1 MAQNARL
8 FGSAR
13 LITIC
18 TLASRVTGLVRD
30 IVLNRAY
37 GQGAVQ
43 DAWVYGFQ
51 IPNLFRR
58 LFGEGALSAVFIPVF
73 TDVLDKQGRPAAWVL
88 LGRVTGLMVVAL
100 VVLTIVVEGIVL
112 AVWAFS
118 LSDRSLHIGLTAVMA
133 PFMIGICVLALFSS
147 ILNCLNH
154 FSIPALLPIVLN
166 VMIVTGISL
175 VGPMLGGELDRQ
187 VYGAAFCVVGAGI
200 IQLAIIL
207 PVLRRHGV
215 RFRMSLGTDDPE
227 LRRILRTFLPVLIGQ
242 GVLLFN
248 AFFDVLICTYLT
260 RQAGGASTGSF
271 LGLEF
276 EYPLAPGALSAIANA
291 QRLYQFPLGVL
302 AIALATAALPMFS
315 RYASRGETEGLRTSV
330 AQSLRLAIYEGLPSG
345 LIMMVLAAPI
355 VSLLFEH
362 GRFGSVQTERAAVVL
377 QCYGIGMAAFCA
389 QHILLRAFYSMKD
402 TLTPMWISCGLVIL
416 NWTLS
421 LSLVWSLGESAF
433 AVSTSATAVLHVVI
447 SVWFLRRR
455 MGGRMGATKIAWSL
469 ARIVPASALAC
480 VAAWL
485 LLDATNHWFG
495 GQVDGLIVRG
505 CRVFVPL
512 LGSILVYLGS
522 TRLMRME
529 ELNWLLGRGSNAGVE
544 RKSGV

>member
-1 MAQNARL
+1 MANNARL

-37 GQGAVQ
+37 GQGGVQ
-43 DAWVYGFQ
+43 DAFNYGFL

-58 LFGEGALSAVFIPVF
+58 LFGEGALSAVFVPVF
-73 TDVLDKQGRPAAWVL
+73 TDVLDSRGRPVAWLL
-88 LGRVTGLMVVAL
+88 LGRVTGLMAVAL
-100 VVLTIVVEGIVL
+100 AILTIVVEGIVL
-112 AVWAFS
+112 AVWGFS

-154 FSIPALLPIVLN
+154 FSTPALLPIVLN
-166 VMIVTGISL
+166 VMIIAGIAL

-187 VYGAAFCVVGAGI
+187 VYGTAFCVLAAGI

-215 RFRMSLGTDDPE
+215 RFRPTLDTRDPDV
-227 LRRILRTFLPVLIGQ
+227 RRILRTFLPILIGQ

-248 AFFDVLICTYLT
+248 AFFDFQICTYLT
-260 RQAGGASTGSF
+260 GPTDGASNGSF
-271 LGLEF
+271 FGSSF
-276 EYPLAPGALSAIANA
+276 EYPLEAGALSAVANA

-315 RYASRGETEGLRTSV
+315 RHASRGEVEGLRTSV
-330 AQSLRLAIYEGLPSG
+330 SQALRLALYEGLPSG
-345 LIMMVLAAPI
+345 LIMMVLASPI

-362 GRFGSVQTERAAVVL
+362 GRFGPDQTARAAYVL
-377 QCYGIGMAAFCA
+377 QFYGIGMWAFCA
-389 QHILLRAFYSMKD
+389 QHILLRAFYSLKD

-416 NWTLS
+416 NWS
-421 LSLVWSLGESAF
+421 LNLTLVWSLRESAF
-433 AVSTSATAVLHVVI
+433 AISTSVTAVLHVVI

-455 MGGRMGATKIAWSL
+455 MGGRMGATEIAGSV

-485 LLDATNHWFG
+485 LLRGTNQWFG
-495 GQVDGLIVRG
+495 ADVDGLVVRG

-529 ELNWLLGRGSNAGVE
+529 EPNWLLGSVSKAGVDRE
-544 RKSGV
+544 SGV